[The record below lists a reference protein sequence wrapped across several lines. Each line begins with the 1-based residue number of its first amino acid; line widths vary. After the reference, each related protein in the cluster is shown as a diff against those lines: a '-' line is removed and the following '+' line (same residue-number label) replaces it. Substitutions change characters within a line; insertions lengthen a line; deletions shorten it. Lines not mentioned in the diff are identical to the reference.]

1 MSAPPVIEVSGLSY
15 RYEDGTEALRGV
27 DFTLGAGESVA
38 LLGPNG
44 SGKTTFLLHL
54 NGILRGPGRITVC
67 GLPVAG
73 PNLTAIRR
81 KVGFLFQDPD
91 EQLFLPTVLED
102 AAFGPLQEGC
112 SPEEAAAR
120 ARLALEQ
127 VGITH
132 DLDRPPTHLS
142 KGEKQRV
149 ALAGILACRPEILVL
164 DEPTTH
170 LDPPARRQLLA
181 LLSRLDLARI
191 LVTHDVEFARA
202 LCRRA
207 VFFSGGRVAA
217 DGPIED
223 VIARMEWAG
232 L

>member
-1 MSAPPVIEVSGLSY
+1 MSDNPVVQVSGLTY
-15 RYEDGTEALRGV
+15 RYDDGTDALRGV
-27 DFTLGAGESVA
+27 DFRLDAGESVA

-54 NGILRGPGRITVC
+54 NGILRGAGEIKVC
-67 GLPVAG
+67 GLALEDG
-73 PNLTAIRR
+73 NLLAIRR
-81 KVGFLFQDPD
+81 KVGFLFQDPE

-112 SPEEAAAR
+112 AAEEAVSR
-120 ARLALEQ
+120 ARTALER
-127 VGITH
+127 VGITR
-132 DLDRPPTHLS
+132 DLDRPPSHLS

-181 LLSRLDLARI
+181 LLSELRLAKI

-207 VFFSGGRVAA
+207 VFFDSGRITA
-217 DGPIED
+217 DGPIEE
-223 VIARMEWAG
+223 VIARTNWEG